1 MKDYPKYVSL
11 KYYYRDKTTSKELE
25 FRDWKNDK
33 MSLCGVLMFT
43 EDFCVYFKPIYGSI
57 ITPDELHENRRMIP
71 YDWLTIEQIQYA
83 IDCQPYDFDDT
94 WNKKGYSMYS
104 KDLWKL
110 IREDMKVLM
119 RDFKIDIITDKK
131 FKWVVDDL
139 DI

>member
-1 MKDYPKYVSL
+1 MKDYPKYVSF

-33 MSLCGVLMFT
+33 ISLCGSLMFT
-43 EDFCVYFKPIYGSI
+43 EDFCVYFKPMHGSL
-57 ITPDELHENRRMIP
+57 ITPDELHENRRRIP

-94 WNKKGYSMYS
+94 WSKGSMYS

-110 IREDMKVLM
+110 IIEDMKVLM
-119 RDFKIDIITDKK
+119 RDFKIDTIIDKK
-131 FKWVVDDL
+131 INWVGYL